1 MKSVILFL
9 SVIYVSINIFAGV
22 FLEPIEGSAHVFRGR
37 SPKAYEI
44 QQMVNSGINSVL
56 IIKNQTKNEVDE
68 EIALLIEAG
77 ISPEKIYHIPLLW
90 KDIISEVETCEHI
103 LTAIGILQKAEV
115 SSEDKILFHCTV
127 GEDRTGLV
135 AGLFY
140 QLLNQKSTDES
151 YKTQMCKKG
160 YAGGNYRKP
169 KNVAALVDQ
178 NLTPLY
184 FKISKLIQEG
194 EINFSNIDASICK
207 NISDIDVSTTLKTC
221 KQMK

>member
-1 MKSVILFL
+1 MKLSILFL
-9 SVIYVSINIFAGV
+9 AAIFISIKVVAGV

-37 SPKAYEI
+37 SPKADEI
-44 QQMVNSGINSVL
+44 QQMVDKGINSVL

-68 EIALLIEAG
+68 EISLLTAAG
-77 ISPEKIYHIPLLW
+77 ISPQKIYHIPLLW
-90 KDIISEVETCEHI
+90 KDITSEVETCEQI
-103 LTAIGILQKAEV
+103 LTALNILQQAEN
-115 SSEDKILFHCTV
+115 STDDQILFHCTV

-140 QLLNQKSTDES
+140 QLLNQKSVEIS

-160 YAGGNYRKP
+160 YAGGNFRKP
-169 KNVAALVDQ
+169 KSVADLVDK

-184 FKISKLIQEG
+184 FKISKFIEDG
-194 EINFSNIDASICK
+194 ELDFNKIDLNICK
-207 NISDIDVSTTLKTC
+207 NISDVDVSETLKTC